1 MPTDVIIDPS
11 SGQIYWNDGTGSPQS
26 ISLGGNAIDQVTF
39 NGYGA
44 SFSPGSSP
52 GAASP
57 LVRINDSASATLVP
71 GTTGNELGSATL
83 RWAFYGTSSS
93 FSTNSSALGTNS
105 TSLTSGTVL
114 VNGGLGIS
122 GNASIGQSLN
132 FFSNT
137 DSRYFIAFRAPSG
150 LASTTLYTLPSAY
163 PGVSGY
169 VLASDTS
176 GNLSWAVSSGSG
188 GGNTAQNVVI
198 NFSNGATVVNH
209 PILFTPAQSSSSGA
223 AVSADAS
230 LSFNSSTNILS
241 VSGLAITSGTNS
253 TTISTGALIVQGG
266 LAVTGQ
272 INAASMII
280 AGNAVVNGNLQFKGT
295 GTFGDATT
303 DTITSLARYASDLLP
318 SVDNTYDLGTNAL
331 GWRFFKVSGIGSI
344 GTVNV
349 TNTTA
354 TTSTSTGALV
364 VLGGAGIAGT
374 IRSGGTISSIGASI
388 FGILY
393 TNNVQIGQG
402 GNNINF
408 LDQAGNTLGN
418 FNTSNGWFRS
428 AQTTQSISTTT
439 GALVS
444 SGGLGIAGNAF
455 IGNTTTITN
464 TTNSITATSG
474 SLVAYGGAGIGQSLS
489 VGGRIQIF
497 NGANYTAIRSS
508 ASGNTVYVLPAT
520 TPATG
525 TSILQSDIVGNLSWV
540 PMTAGGSG
548 VINSSTIANIAYYSA
563 ATTLSGDSVA
573 SGNYFQYTGDSRG
586 LVIANVDAEFFT
598 TSASTK
604 LLTVGTGATNYSTN
618 RKALAVISTNNTW
631 TNGDLLVLGV
641 GNLASSIR
649 FGVDWTGRV
658 QIGTPGTG
666 FTIPST
672 NGTSGQV
679 LTANTNGLAS
689 WTTVTA
695 GGSGTVN
702 SGTAGSV
709 AFYAADGTTVS
720 GTGLIQVL
728 TSGTAISV
736 NTNLDLRSA
745 NDVRFFNS
753 GNTAFTALQAGAVAS
768 PYTLTLP
775 IALPGT
781 GSSIMVSDSSGNMAF
796 APITGLG
803 ISVLASAT
811 GITISHQA
819 PFMVYFCAG
828 YTPNNTGADS
838 FVFTTP
844 WSTTDG
850 ITSLSYNIRRVQMR
864 VETSSSGTSTIKL
877 EKYAFNVGTGISAF
891 STSAVGSTANI
902 LAQDL
907 NIAGAAIAETFVTS
921 ASIGFST
928 GFGTCVSGDKFRLN
942 FTALNATHAN
952 FSVFMLLDSIS

>member
-114 VNGGLGIS
+114 VNGGIGIS

-137 DSRYFIAFRAPSG
+137 DSRYFIAFKAPSG

-318 SVDNTYDLGTNAL
+318 SVDNAYDLGTNAL

-598 TSASTK
+598 TSGSTK

-781 GSSIMVSDSSGNMAF
+781 GSSMMVSDSSGNMAF

>member
-1 MPTDVIIDPS
+1 ML
-11 SGQIYWNDGTGSPQS
+11 QIP
-26 ISLGGNAIDQVTF
+26 
-39 NGYGA
+39 
-44 SFSPGSSP
+44 
-52 GAASP
+52 
-57 LVRINDSASATLVP
+57 
-71 GTTGNELGSATL
+71 
-83 RWAFYGTSSS
+83 
-93 FSTNSSALGTNS
+93 
-105 TSLTSGTVL
+105 
-114 VNGGLGIS
+114 
-122 GNASIGQSLN
+122 
-132 FFSNT
+132 
-137 DSRYFIAFRAPSG
+137 
-150 LASTTLYTLPSAY
+150 
-163 PGVSGY
+163 
-169 VLASDTS
+169 
-176 GNLSWAVSSGSG
+176 
-188 GGNTAQNVVI
+188 
-198 NFSNGATVVNH
+198 
-209 PILFTPAQSSSSGA
+209 
-223 AVSADAS
+223 
-230 LSFNSSTNILS
+230 
-241 VSGLAITSGTNS
+241 
-253 TTISTGALIVQGG
+253 
-266 LAVTGQ
+266 
-272 INAASMII
+272 
-280 AGNAVVNGNLQFKGT
+280 
-295 GTFGDATT
+295 
-303 DTITSLARYASDLLP
+303 
-318 SVDNTYDLGTNAL
+318 
-331 GWRFFKVSGIGSI
+331 
-344 GTVNV
+344 
-349 TNTTA
+349 
-354 TTSTSTGALV
+354 STSTGALV

-573 SGNYFQYTGDSRG
+573 SGNYFQYTGDGRG
-586 LVIANVDAEFFT
+586 LVIANVDAEFET
-598 TSASTK
+598 TAASTK

-781 GSSIMVSDSSGNMAF
+781 GSSMMVSDSSGNMAF

-891 STSAVGSTANI
+891 STSAVGSTSNI